1 MQEMKTYDFT
11 GFTGEKYGKGYIL
24 KPSQSY
30 KFNDADKY
38 FYGGWWIPSQY
49 GWFFRNSDYDKFISE
64 IMDKPPI
71 TTNTFK
77 KTKKSKKTKKRVF
90 AQKTVQEVEHYLEKV
105 KQPTQKQEQP
115 LSNYRYSPY
124 GKGYLLY
131 VHQDYIGY
139 YEFPSDYKY
148 FHGAWWMDSQNCWFF
163 RKSSL
168 ELIKSKGAKESHI
181 PLDFEDEPQ
190 HDETHIETHIDTS
203 SEMIEQHAIE
213 QDSDGQD
220 IDSQDNDKNDPDYIP
235 EDDESDDEDEDE
247 DEFEHEKTGFIDLNG
262 MVTYMKYGNG
272 WLVKPRKFCRF
283 EGTKY
288 INGGWWMPKKKGWFF
303 RNEEF
308 KELRLHSSAHE

>member
-24 KPSQSY
+24 KPSKSY
-30 KFNDADKY
+30 QFNDADKY
-38 FYGGWWIPSQY
+38 FYGGWWMDTQKC
-49 GWFFRNSDYDKFISE
+49 WFFRTSDYEKFVSE
-64 IMDKPPI
+64 MMNKPKVI
-71 TTNTFK
+71 TNSIKKIK
-77 KTKKSKKTKKRVF
+77 KTKKCVF
-90 AQKTVQEVEHYLEKV
+90 AQNTVQEVEHYLKKV
-105 KQPTQKQEQP
+105 KQTAQKQEQS

-124 GKGYLLY
+124 GRGYLLY

-181 PLDFEDEPQ
+181 PLDFEDESQ
-190 HDETHIETHIDTS
+190 HDET
-203 SEMIEQHAIE
+203 IEQP
-213 QDSDGQD
+213 D
-220 IDSQDNDKNDPDYIP
+220 IDEYIIESQYNDPNDPDYIP
-235 EDDESDDEDEDE
+235 EDEESDDEDED
-247 DEFEHEKTGFIDLNG
+247 DLEHEEAGFIDLNG
-262 MVTYMKYGNG
+262 MVTYMKYGKG
-272 WLVKPRKFCRF
+272 WLVKPRGFCRF

-288 INGGWWMPKKKGWFF
+288 INGGWWMPKKQGWFF

-308 KELRLHSSAHE
+308 QGLNLHVSGQE